1 MDVSMLKTHLGD
13 ELYTQVEEKVGSLDG
28 YTLIPTNDGSWL
40 PKSKLDAEIQKR
52 KEMQGTINT
61 LTKDLNDANEKLS
74 KSGTLQAQVDQLTK
88 DLADRDSQITS
99 MKRSSKIHDLLTK
112 ANAKDVSVV
121 EKLLDE
127 SKITEDDKGELKGV
141 TEQVD
146 ELKKSSPYLFSDGN
160 QNHRGGFGDSKN
172 HNQPSTPGSND
183 DVNAAIRAAAGRQ

>member
-13 ELYTQVEEKVGSLDG
+13 ELYAQVEEKVGSLDG
-28 YTLIPTNDGSWL
+28 FTVITTNDGTWL
-40 PKSKLDAEIQKR
+40 PKTKLDAEIQKR
-52 KEMQGTINT
+52 RDLQSTINT
-61 LTKDLNDANEKLS
+61 LTKDLNDANDKLS

-88 DLADRDSQITS
+88 DLADRDKTIAG
-99 MKRSSKIHDLLTK
+99 MKRSGKIRDVLAK
-112 ANAKDVSVV
+112 ANAKDVGVL

-172 HNQPSTPGSND
+172 HNQPSTPGGND